1 MELFKLYGS
10 IMVDSDQ
17 AQKSIRKT
25 TDEASSFSSKLGTGI
40 KVAAKLG
47 AAVVGVTTAAAS
59 SIALITKSA
68 IQSYAEYEQLIGG
81 VETLFKDSS
90 DIVMGYAEEAYKTA
104 GLSANQYMKTVTG
117 FSASLLQSLGGDTK
131 KAAEVADLAIK
142 DMSDNA
148 NKMGTSMESI
158 QNAYQGFAKQNY
170 TMLDNLKLGY
180 GGTKSEMERLL
191 EDAEKLKTAQGEIV
205 DYSIDSYADIIDA
218 IHTIQVEMDIY
229 GTTSQEASSTIQGS
243 FESMKTAWQNF
254 ITGMADEDQDFDIL
268 LNNLT
273 DSIVTFGK
281 NIIPRIEQTVPRII
295 KGLSGV
301 VKIMIPYV
309 PKVLNEL
316 VPALYN
322 GAQQILKLVI
332 DDLPDMLG
340 ELFGDTGRQF
350 GETIST
356 VVSDIVPIITN
367 LAETVMPIVIDV
379 FHLFSSALSAVVPVV
394 EMVAEAIDN
403 LHILDVINGIMEVAG
418 GVISV
423 LTWTF
428 KDNTVAVS
436 ENVKAAREAANAA
449 REESQAFR
457 DMKAAVDEKAAA
469 DLSNISNTERL
480 WSELQKLTDETGKVS
495 ESDRARAEF
504 IIGELNDALGTE
516 IEMVDG
522 QIQSYEE
529 LQESIANTIEMK
541 KAEIMLQAN
550 EEAYTEAV
558 KNCNEQKRKS
568 GESYTAWRKAQSEAN
583 RLYDELEA
591 LKAQETANM
600 FDGTMHQRV
609 VAAEE
614 AYNEQAQIAANL
626 HSTYDESADLYA
638 EYCSTIEKYEAASVA
653 MQQGNAEEVMNIYDR
668 KGQAMLKAADI
679 AGQAT
684 EQQKQQF
691 LEQAQQMSAEYAFL
705 AEEYLKGSEG
715 ITEKMVQDA
724 GVKAELAWSE
734 YQKVGGSMSD
744 GIISGALSG
753 SDAVNKAIMA
763 IVTNGL
769 NAGQGAATTYS
780 SSTGTS
786 NYVPKSANT
795 TQNASWYAQT
805 YGGRAHAKGG
815 IVKKGEIAF
824 LEGEGTEAVVPLE
837 KNKEWISRVAEDMNS
852 SIAYN
857 VGNVSNKTLEDIYEL
872 MKTMAINLPEMM
884 ADAMASVKLGV
895 DKREFGR
902 LVRQVNA

>member
-17 AQKSIRKT
+17 AQKSIKKT
-25 TDEASSFSSKLGTGI
+25 TDEANSFADKLGKGI
-40 KVAAKLG
+40 STAAKLG
-47 AAVVGVTTAAAS
+47 AAVVVAATTAAAGLTKLATNAAS
-59 SIALITKSA
+59 TCDNIDKMSQRLGLSREAFQELDFALS
-68 IQSYAEYEQLIGG
+68 QSGVDINSFQTGMKQLLKNMDG
-81 VETLFKDSS
+81 VIE
-90 DIVMGYAEEAYKTA
+90 GNKTA
-104 GLSANQYMKTVTG
+104 TANFEILGVAVQDASGKMRNQEAVLFDTIKAFQGMEDSAEKSRLAQEMFGKQGQEIIPLLNAETGSIEEMRKQAHELGLVLDNETIDSGVKLTDTIDQMKRALGAVVTHLGAKMIPVVQKFSEYIIKNIPKITEFAQTVGTKLAG
-117 FSASLLQSLGGDTK
+117 AFS
-131 KAAEVADLAIK
+131 
-142 DMSDNA
+142 
-148 NKMGTSMESI
+148 SMESI
-158 QNAYQGFAKQNY
+158 FEVFIDRVLPDIFNAFNKIGPVI
-170 TMLDNLKLGY
+170 
-180 GGTKSEMERLL
+180 S
-191 EDAEKLKTAQGEIV
+191 
-205 DYSIDSYADIIDA
+205 DI
-218 IHTIQVEMDIY
+218 
-229 GTTSQEASSTIQGS
+229 AS
-243 FESMKTAWQNF
+243 
-254 ITGMADEDQDFDIL
+254 DIL
-268 LNNLT
+268 PIL
-273 DSIVTFGK
+273 SA
-281 NIIPRIEQTVPRII
+281 
-295 KGLSGV
+295 GLSFLAENFTTLVSVIGITVAAFKTMQIVGV
-301 VKIMIPYV
+301 
-309 PKVLNEL
+309 
-316 VPALYN
+316 
-322 GAQQILKLVI
+322 
-332 DDLPDMLG
+332 
-340 ELFGDTGRQF
+340 
-350 GETIST
+350 IST
-356 VVSDIVPIITN
+356 AVQGATT
-367 LAETVMPIVIDV
+367 A
-379 FHLFSSALSAVVPVV
+379 FGALSAVMASHPIG
-394 EMVAEAIDN
+394 MVATAIGG
-403 LHILDVINGIMEVAG
+403 LVVGITALTSVFGSNTEV
-418 GVISV
+418 
-423 LTWTF
+423 
-428 KDNTVAVS
+428 VS
-436 ENVKAAREAANAA
+436 ENVKAARESANAA

-495 ESDRARAEF
+495 EADRARAEF

>member
-17 AQKSIRKT
+17 AQKSIKKT
-25 TDEASSFSSKLGTGI
+25 TDEANSFADKLGKGI
-40 KVAAKLG
+40 STAAKLG
-47 AAVVGVTTAAAS
+47 AAVVVAATTAAAGLTKLATNAAS
-59 SIALITKSA
+59 TCDNIDKMSQRLGLSREAFQELDFALS
-68 IQSYAEYEQLIGG
+68 QSGVDINSFQTGMKQLLKNMDG
-81 VETLFKDSS
+81 VIE
-90 DIVMGYAEEAYKTA
+90 GNKTA
-104 GLSANQYMKTVTG
+104 TANFEILGVAVQDASGKMRNQEDVLFDTIKAFQGMEDSAEKSRLAQEMFGKQGQEIIPLLNAETGSIEEMRKQAHELGLVLDNETIDSGVKLTDTIDQMKRALGAVVTHLGAKMIPVVQKFSECIIKNIPKITEFAQTVGTKLAG
-117 FSASLLQSLGGDTK
+117 AFS
-131 KAAEVADLAIK
+131 
-142 DMSDNA
+142 
-148 NKMGTSMESI
+148 SMESI
-158 QNAYQGFAKQNY
+158 FEVFIDRVLPDIFNAFNKIGPVI
-170 TMLDNLKLGY
+170 
-180 GGTKSEMERLL
+180 S
-191 EDAEKLKTAQGEIV
+191 
-205 DYSIDSYADIIDA
+205 DI
-218 IHTIQVEMDIY
+218 
-229 GTTSQEASSTIQGS
+229 AS
-243 FESMKTAWQNF
+243 
-254 ITGMADEDQDFDIL
+254 DIL
-268 LNNLT
+268 PIL
-273 DSIVTFGK
+273 SA
-281 NIIPRIEQTVPRII
+281 
-295 KGLSGV
+295 GLSFLAENFTTLVSVIGITVAAFKTMQIVGV
-301 VKIMIPYV
+301 
-309 PKVLNEL
+309 
-316 VPALYN
+316 
-322 GAQQILKLVI
+322 
-332 DDLPDMLG
+332 
-340 ELFGDTGRQF
+340 
-350 GETIST
+350 IST
-356 VVSDIVPIITN
+356 AVQGATT
-367 LAETVMPIVIDV
+367 A
-379 FHLFSSALSAVVPVV
+379 FGALSAVMASHPIG
-394 EMVAEAIDN
+394 MVATAIGG
-403 LHILDVINGIMEVAG
+403 LVVGITALTSVFGSNTEV
-418 GVISV
+418 
-423 LTWTF
+423 
-428 KDNTVAVS
+428 VS
-436 ENVKAAREAANAA
+436 ENVKAARESANAA

-495 ESDRARAEF
+495 EADRARAEF

-705 AEEYLKGSEG
+705 ADEYLKGTEG
-715 ITEKMVQDA
+715 ITEEMVQKA
-724 GVKAELAWSE
+724 GEDAELAWSE